1 MDYFLHPIS
10 KTEAARVPFPRDLPL
25 EKRAAFMAKPD
36 AQAIAAAERI
46 ALAPVVVSTP
56 TED

>member
-1 MDYFLHPIS
+1 MDYFLHPLS

-25 EKRAAFMAKPD
+25 EKRAAYMAKPD
-36 AQAIAAAERI
+36 PQAVAAAER
-46 ALAPVVVSTP
+46 LPLGPVVDTP